1 LTHNSVNPTPLAAVT
16 QLLQTLITVLDEAT
30 ASTTNR
36 LMAPLQPWLAPITAS
51 VGQVVSP
58 VVNLPWLQSA
68 TLIPGIRW
76 LLAALGQVNVAAVGQ
91 QVDSLRQQ
99 YPDEG
104 RRTLAQ
110 RVMAD
115 TALQAAGIG
124 LATNLIPPT
133 ALALTLVDMGAVAAL
148 QATMIYQIAAI
159 YGYSPQASDRRGEVL
174 TIWLLSSSASSLI
187 KSGTSGVELLP
198 GLGAALGV
206 ATDAALIYSVGYLAC
221 RYYETKPGASSP
233 PN

>member
-1 LTHNSVNPTPLAAVT
+1 MTHNSVNPTPLAAVT

-76 LLAALGQVNVAAVGQ
+76 LLAALGHVNVAAVGQ

-221 RYYETKPGASSP
+221 RYYETKPEASSP

>member
-1 LTHNSVNPTPLAAVT
+1 MTHNSVNPTPLAAVT

-221 RYYETKPGASSP
+221 RYYETKPRFS
-233 PN
+233 

>member
-1 LTHNSVNPTPLAAVT
+1 MTHNSVNPTPLAAVT

-221 RYYETKPGASSP
+221 RYYETKPEASSP

>member
-1 LTHNSVNPTPLAAVT
+1 MTHNSVNPTPLAAVT

-221 RYYETKPGASSP
+221 RYYETKPDAASP

>member
-221 RYYETKPGASSP
+221 RYYETKPEASSP